1 MEKSTRNAIVWEKG
15 LIVAPLLKTCFT
27 LFLLLICSGLW
38 AQPDQFQDDGILEVF
53 IDCQTCDM
61 NFIRQEIKYVNHV
74 RDQQLAQVHVFITW
88 NQSGSGGRIYNFAFT
103 GNKNFDGIN
112 NKLQYTTEKTATDA
126 EELDGLVNI
135 IEMGLVAYLAHTD
148 LTKAITLSINESA
161 SDNQQVVLVDPWRNW
176 VFDIV
181 GQVNF
186 DENRNRSEF
195 QIRSGIEADRVTEN
209 WRIKLDLQINNR
221 DITIESD
228 DETISSSRRINTF
241 STSVVKSLGDHW
253 SAGAFGSIGS
263 NTFNN
268 IRSRI
273 WLAPALE
280 YSLFPYAEV
289 LRKEITF
296 AYRIGYVNQSY
307 IEETIYEKK
316 QDELGSQSLSL
327 RIQYRQ
333 PWGRISTTLVG
344 SNYLHDFSQNR
355 LELESFISVRVFKGL
370 SFRLSTELQIIR
382 DQLNL
387 PKGDTTLEDI
397 LLQQRATA
405 SDFYFF
411 LGIGLNYTF
420 GSIYNNI
427 LNTRL

>member
-1 MEKSTRNAIVWEKG
+1 MKNFIHNAIAWGKG
-15 LIVAPLLKTCFT
+15 FIAEHLLKTWLS
-27 LFLLLICSGLW
+27 LFLLLISPGLW
-38 AQPDQFQDDGILEVF
+38 AQPDPFEDDGILEVF

-74 RDQQLAQVHVFITW
+74 RDQQLAQVYVFITW
-88 NQSGSGGRIYNFAFT
+88 NQSGSGGRIYNLAFT

-112 NKLQYTTEKTATDA
+112 NKLQYTTEKTTTDA

-135 IEMGLVAYLAHTD
+135 IEMGLVAYLAHTHM
-148 LTKAITLSINESA
+148 TKAMSISINESA
-161 SDNQQVVLVDPWRNW
+161 SDNQQTVLEDPWGNW

-209 WRIKLDLQINNR
+209 WRIRLDLQINNR

-228 DETISSSRRINTF
+228 DEKISSSRRINAF
-241 STSVVKSLGDHW
+241 SASVVKSLGDHW

-268 IRSRI
+268 IRRRL

-280 YSLFPYAEV
+280 YSFFPYAEV
-289 LRKEITF
+289 LRKEITI
-296 AYRIGYVNQSY
+296 AYRIGYVNQFY
-307 IEETIYEKK
+307 IEETISEQKR
-316 QDELGSQSLSL
+316 DILGSQSLSI
-327 RIQYRQ
+327 RVQYRQ
-333 PWGRISTTLVG
+333 PWGRISTNLAG
-344 SNYLHDFSQNR
+344 SSFLHDFSQNR
-355 LELESFISVRVFKGL
+355 LELESFISIRVFKGL
-370 SFRLSTELQIIR
+370 SARLSTEFQIIR
-382 DQLNL
+382 DQVNL
-387 PKGDTTLEDI
+387 PKGDATLEDI

-405 SDFYFF
+405 SDFSFF